1 MNRNGQE
8 YTEMFNRSGYFE
20 RETTMLYW
28 FINNAHELWTE
39 YNSEKE
45 DDEKLEY
52 EVWLK
57 KIYGISVENIR
68 YAYKTIEKDEE
79 KCKIKTETEEK
90 IKSGEIDV
98 FKESIRWAKNVI
110 TRKKCSEAAKL
121 GQAAW
126 QANGKKHRKNG
137 EMADGGEA
145 R

>member
-1 MNRNGQE
+1 MSRNGQE

-28 FINNAHELWTE
+28 FINNAHELWSE
-39 YNSEKE
+39 YNGKRV
-45 DDEKLEY
+45 DAEKLSY

-57 KIYGISVENIR
+57 KLYGINATIVKS
-68 YAYKTIEKDEE
+68 AYKNMIEDEKKKE
-79 KCKIKTETEEK
+79 IVIATEEK

-126 QANGKKHRKNG
+126 QANGKKRRKNG